1 MIRGPMSELEL
12 DAWVGLFAAIAPDE
26 IARFFPTPNNCIAAV
41 RILEQVFLK
50 AGVQVRVIPC
60 RYICEGHGRAYV
72 AGPRDPEWDGKF
84 AANVPLSLDLR
95 KDGWQG
101 HLIALAG
108 RWLIDPTWTAAA
120 PFIGFPEN
128 EDRCLAL
135 AMPPEYDPKLDS
147 ARLDV
152 ETASGQF
159 LRLRYEPVDDHG
171 YLETPAWELDHL
183 EPAIGLI
190 WRRMTGQGPQTFHQY
205 VVYRRPRD
213 FPMASIVVRRWRLEG
228 DRCVPD
234 AKPALILAG
243 PDELAL
249 AFARKRLEEK
259 GLIRW
264 ERFAHDDPAIVEV
277 WF

>member
-12 DAWVGLFAAIAPDE
+12 DAWVRLFAAIAPDE

-50 AGVQVRVIPC
+50 AGVQVRAIPC
-60 RYICEGHGRAYV
+60 RYICEGNERAYV

-84 AANVPLSLDLR
+84 SANVQSFDLR
-95 KDGWQG
+95 KAGWQG
-101 HLIALAG
+101 HLVALAG
-108 RWLIDPTWTAAA
+108 PWLIDPTWTAAA
-120 PFIGFPEN
+120 PFVGFDGSQ
-128 EDRCLAL
+128 DRCLAL
-135 AMPPEYDPKLDS
+135 AMPGFDPDRDA
-147 ARLDV
+147 ARLDI
-152 ETASGQF
+152 ETACGQR
-159 LRLRYEPVDDHG
+159 LRLRYEPLDDYG
-171 YLETPAWELDHL
+171 YLDAPAWELDHL

-190 WRRMTGQGPQTFHQY
+190 WRRMSGEGPQAFHQY

-228 DRCVPD
+228 DRIVPD